1 MQNIQMWRV
10 QTLILVSTSR
20 WTMWVFDSTD
30 SIPLMCCSTYDCVN
44 NAIFQGC
51 HNTQETF
58 YASNKINGWRKPQL
72 LSINAKKPLP
82 LKIVKVGLWNWPSK
96 TPNNPI
102 ISPLTSDI
110 WCHGNLPYRLSFHA
124 HSSSHC
130 WTSCAHCTG
139 KTTAPMPITVGKK
152 NPSLKEVAMSTLCM

>member
-30 SIPLMCCSTYDCVN
+30 SIPLMCCSKYDCVN

-58 YASNKINGWRKPQL
+58 YASNKING
-72 LSINAKKPLP
+72 
-82 LKIVKVGLWNWPSK
+82 
-96 TPNNPI
+96 
-102 ISPLTSDI
+102 
-110 WCHGNLPYRLSFHA
+110 
-124 HSSSHC
+124 
-130 WTSCAHCTG
+130 
-139 KTTAPMPITVGKK
+139 
-152 NPSLKEVAMSTLCM
+152 